1 MYTKRVVYAQPKLV
15 LLGAGHVSQYVE
27 KTAHLLD
34 FYTIVIDNREEF
46 ANKNIFTEA
55 QEVHC
60 VNYEEA
66 DHYFPAEDNTCYV
79 IVTRGHK
86 DDKVCLKKVLNQKAL
101 YIGMIGSKGKVKKT
115 MDALIEEG
123 YDESLLK
130 QVHAP
135 IGLPIHSQ
143 TPAEIAISIMAEII
157 QVKNTHQYS
166 TMTSDLYHTKEK
178 GTLCIITSK
187 EGSAPRGIGSMML
200 VTDEKIIETIGGGR
214 VEYQAILDARNEE
227 GIRSHHYELSN
238 KEGAKLGMICG
249 GRNDVLFIPLN

>member
-1 MYTKRVVYAQPKLV
+1 
-15 LLGAGHVSQYVE
+15 
-27 KTAHLLD
+27 
-34 FYTIVIDNREEF
+34 
-46 ANKNIFTEA
+46 
-55 QEVHC
+55 
-60 VNYEEA
+60 
-66 DHYFPAEDNTCYV
+66 
-79 IVTRGHK
+79 
-86 DDKVCLKKVLNQKAL
+86 
-101 YIGMIGSKGKVKKT
+101 MIGSKGKVKKT

-135 IGLPIHSQ
+135 IGLPINSQ

-157 QVKNTHQYS
+157 QIKNTHQYS

-187 EGSAPRGIGSMML
+187 KGSAPRGVGSMML

-214 VEYQAILDARNEE
+214 VEYQAICHARNEE

-238 KEGAKLGMICG
+238 KEGATLGMICG
-249 GRNDVLFIPLN
+249 GRNDVLFIPLK